1 MIRVE
6 RVEKGWE
13 IQVRDDDLRKEF
25 GLVAAACMRRIPI
38 EEMLELVRKAADHVD
53 EVMEMDN
60 KQSKLFQRRFWHLM
74 EINGYILEDM
84 ARAWNFP
91 QEDVEDIKNGAIPS
105 KETLLKMTVIF
116 HVDIKYFFGVENE
129 TD

>member
-38 EEMLELVRKAADHVD
+38 EEMIELVRKAADHVD
-53 EVMEMDN
+53 EVMEMDK

-74 EINGYILEDM
+74 EINGYILEDV

>member
-6 RVEKGWE
+6 RVDNGWE

-38 EEMLELVRKAADHVD
+38 EEMLELVRKAADHID
-53 EVMEMDN
+53 EVVEMDN

-74 EINGYILEDM
+74 EIHGYILEDM

>member
-6 RVEKGWE
+6 RVDNGWE

-25 GLVAAACMRRIPI
+25 GLVAAACMRRIPM

-91 QEDVEDIKNGAIPS
+91 QEDIEDIKNGAIPS

-116 HVDIKYFFGVENE
+116 HVDINYFFGVENE

>member
-1 MIRVE
+1 MIRVD
-6 RVEKGWE
+6 RVDNGWE

-25 GLVAAACMRRIPI
+25 GLVAAACMRRIPK

-91 QEDVEDIKNGAIPS
+91 QEDIEDIKNGAIPS

-116 HVDIKYFFGVENE
+116 HVDIRYFFGVENE

>member
-6 RVEKGWE
+6 RVDNGWE

-25 GLVAAACMRRIPI
+25 GLVAAACMRRIPK

>member
-53 EVMEMDN
+53 EVMEMDK

-116 HVDIKYFFGVENE
+116 HVDIRYFFGVENE

>member
-6 RVEKGWE
+6 RVDNGWE

-25 GLVAAACMRRIPI
+25 GLVAAACMRRIPK
-38 EEMLELVRKAADHVD
+38 EEMLELVRKAEDHV
-53 EVMEMDN
+53 EKVMEMDN

-91 QEDVEDIKNGAIPS
+91 QEDIEDIKNGAIPS

>member
-6 RVEKGWE
+6 RVDNGWE

-53 EVMEMDN
+53 EVVEMDN